1 MGNTVL
7 DKVLG
12 FDFGQMGSLVILLK
26 IPLIIILAVCMFY
39 SFMLTLKIRILHDTI
54 DLEGSDKA
62 KVIVYAN
69 LVVYLVVGILGI
81 IIIVL
86 GSYICLLVHQNI

>member
-1 MGNTVL
+1 MENSIL
-7 DKVLG
+7 NKVLG

-26 IPLIIILAVCMFY
+26 IPLIIILAVCIFY
-39 SFMLTLKIRILHDTI
+39 SFMLILKIRILHDTI

-62 KVIVYAN
+62 KVLVYVN
-69 LVVYLVVGILGI
+69 LVVSLVVGILGI

-86 GSYICLLVHQNI
+86 G

>member
-1 MGNTVL
+1 MENSIL
-7 DKVLG
+7 DKVLE

-26 IPLIIILAVCMFY
+26 IPLIIILAVSIFY
-39 SFMLTLKIRILHDTI
+39 SFMLILKIRILHDTI

-62 KVIVYAN
+62 KVLVYVN
-69 LVVYLVVGILGI
+69 LVVSLVIGVLGI

-86 GSYICLLVHQNI
+86 G

>member
-1 MGNTVL
+1 MGNTIL

-26 IPLIIILAVCMFY
+26 IPLIIILAVSIFY
-39 SFMLTLKIRILHDTI
+39 SFMLILKIRILHDTI
-54 DLEGSDKA
+54 DLEESDKA
-62 KVIVYAN
+62 KVLVYAN
-69 LVVYLVVGILGI
+69 LVVSLVIGVLGI

-86 GSYICLLVHQNI
+86 G

>member
-1 MGNTVL
+1 MGNTIL

-26 IPLIIILAVCMFY
+26 IPLIIILAVYMFY
-39 SFMLTLKIRILHDTI
+39 SFMLILKIRILHDTI
-54 DLEGSDKA
+54 DLEESDKA
-62 KVIVYAN
+62 KVLVYAN
-69 LVVYLVVGILGI
+69 LVVSLVIGVLGI

-86 GSYICLLVHQNI
+86 G

>member
-1 MGNTVL
+1 MGNTIL

-39 SFMLTLKIRILHDTI
+39 SFMLILKIRILHDTI

-62 KVIVYAN
+62 KVLVYAN
-69 LVVYLVVGILGI
+69 LVVSLVIGVLGI

-86 GSYICLLVHQNI
+86 G

>member
-1 MGNTVL
+1 M
-7 DKVLG
+7 LG

-54 DLEGSDKA
+54 DLEESDKA
-62 KVIVYAN
+62 KVLVYAN
-69 LVVYLVVGILGI
+69 LVVSLVIGVLGI

-86 GSYICLLVHQNI
+86 G

>member
-1 MGNTVL
+1 MENSIL

-12 FDFGQMGSLVILLK
+12 FDFGQMGSLVVLLK

-39 SFMLTLKIRILHDTI
+39 SFMLILKIRILHDTI

-62 KVIVYAN
+62 KVLVYAN
-69 LVVYLVVGILGI
+69 LVVSLVVGILGI

-86 GSYICLLVHQNI
+86 G

>member
-1 MGNTVL
+1 MENSIL
-7 DKVLG
+7 DKVLE

-39 SFMLTLKIRILHDTI
+39 SFMLILKIRILHDTI
-54 DLEGSDKA
+54 DLEESDKA
-62 KVIVYAN
+62 KVLVYAN
-69 LVVYLVVGILGI
+69 LVVSLVIGVLGI

-86 GSYICLLVHQNI
+86 G

>member
-1 MGNTVL
+1 MMENTIL

-39 SFMLTLKIRILHDTI
+39 SFMLILKIRILHDTI
-54 DLEGSDKA
+54 DLEESDKA
-62 KVIVYAN
+62 KVLVYAN
-69 LVVYLVVGILGI
+69 LVVSLVIGILGI

-86 GSYICLLVHQNI
+86 G

>member
-1 MGNTVL
+1 MKNSIL
-7 DKVLG
+7 NKVLG

-26 IPLIIILAVCMFY
+26 IPLIIILAVCIFY
-39 SFMLTLKIRILHDTI
+39 SFMLILKIRILHDTI

-62 KVIVYAN
+62 KVLVYVN
-69 LVVYLVVGILGI
+69 LVVSLVVGILGI

-86 GSYICLLVHQNI
+86 G

>member
-1 MGNTVL
+1 MENSIL

-39 SFMLTLKIRILHDTI
+39 SFMLILKIRILHDTI

-62 KVIVYAN
+62 KVLVYAN
-69 LVVYLVVGILGI
+69 LVVSLVVGILGI

-86 GSYICLLVHQNI
+86 G

>member
-1 MGNTVL
+1 MENSIL

-26 IPLIIILAVCMFY
+26 IPLIIILAVCIFY
-39 SFMLTLKIRILHDTI
+39 SFMLILKIRILHDTI

-62 KVIVYAN
+62 KVLVYVN
-69 LVVYLVVGILGI
+69 LVVSLVVGILGV

-86 GSYICLLVHQNI
+86 G

>member
-1 MGNTVL
+1 MENSIL

-26 IPLIIILAVCMFY
+26 IPLIIILAVSIFY
-39 SFMLTLKIRILHDTI
+39 SFMLILKIRILHDTI

-62 KVIVYAN
+62 KVLVYVN
-69 LVVYLVVGILGI
+69 LVVSLVVGILGV

-86 GSYICLLVHQNI
+86 G

>member
-1 MGNTVL
+1 MENSIL

-26 IPLIIILAVCMFY
+26 IPLIIILAVCIFY
-39 SFMLTLKIRILHDTI
+39 SFMLILKIRILHDTI
-54 DLEGSDKA
+54 DLEESDKA
-62 KVIVYAN
+62 KVLVYAN
-69 LVVYLVVGILGI
+69 LVVSLVIGVLGI

-86 GSYICLLVHQNI
+86 G

>member
-39 SFMLTLKIRILHDTI
+39 SFMLILKIRILHDTI
-54 DLEGSDKA
+54 DLEESDKA
-62 KVIVYAN
+62 KVLVYAN
-69 LVVYLVVGILGI
+69 LVVSLVVGILGI

-86 GSYICLLVHQNI
+86 G

>member
-1 MGNTVL
+1 MGNTIL

-54 DLEGSDKA
+54 DLEESDKA
-62 KVIVYAN
+62 KVLVYAN
-69 LVVYLVVGILGI
+69 LVVSLVIGVLGI

-86 GSYICLLVHQNI
+86 G

>member
-39 SFMLTLKIRILHDTI
+39 SFMLILKIRILHDTI
-54 DLEGSDKA
+54 DLEESDKA
-62 KVIVYAN
+62 KVLVYAN
-69 LVVYLVVGILGI
+69 LVVSLVVGILGI
-81 IIIVL
+81 IISVL
-86 GSYICLLVHQNI
+86 G

>member
-1 MGNTVL
+1 MGNTIL

-39 SFMLTLKIRILHDTI
+39 SFMLILKIRILHDTI

-62 KVIVYAN
+62 KVLVYVN
-69 LVVYLVVGILGI
+69 LVVSLVVGILGI
-81 IIIVL
+81 IIIML
-86 GSYICLLVHQNI
+86 G

>member
-26 IPLIIILAVCMFY
+26 IPLIIILAVSIFY
-39 SFMLTLKIRILHDTI
+39 SFMLILKIRILHDTI

-62 KVIVYAN
+62 KVLVYAN
-69 LVVYLVVGILGI
+69 LVVSLVVGILGI

-86 GSYICLLVHQNI
+86 G

>member
-1 MGNTVL
+1 MENSIL

-26 IPLIIILAVCMFY
+26 IPLIIILAVCIFY
-39 SFMLTLKIRILHDTI
+39 AFMLILKIRILHDTI

-62 KVIVYAN
+62 KVLVYVN
-69 LVVYLVVGILGI
+69 LVVSLVVGILGE

-86 GSYICLLVHQNI
+86 G

>member
-1 MGNTVL
+1 MGNTIL

-62 KVIVYAN
+62 KVLVYVN
-69 LVVYLVVGILGI
+69 LVVSLVVGILGV

-86 GSYICLLVHQNI
+86 G

>member
-39 SFMLTLKIRILHDTI
+39 SFMLILKIRILHDTI
-54 DLEGSDKA
+54 DLEESDKA
-62 KVIVYAN
+62 KVLVYAN
-69 LVVYLVVGILGI
+69 LVVSLVVGILGI
-81 IIIVL
+81 IIIML
-86 GSYICLLVHQNI
+86 G

>member
-1 MGNTVL
+1 MGNTIL

-26 IPLIIILAVCMFY
+26 IPLIIILAVSIFY
-39 SFMLTLKIRILHDTI
+39 SFMLILKIRILHDTI

-62 KVIVYAN
+62 KVLVYAN
-69 LVVYLVVGILGI
+69 LVVSLVVGILGI

-86 GSYICLLVHQNI
+86 G

>member
-1 MGNTVL
+1 MGNTIL

-26 IPLIIILAVCMFY
+26 IPLIIILAVCIFY
-39 SFMLTLKIRILHDTI
+39 SFMLILKIRILHDTI

-62 KVIVYAN
+62 KVLVYVN
-69 LVVYLVVGILGI
+69 LVVSLVVGILGI

-86 GSYICLLVHQNI
+86 G

>member
-54 DLEGSDKA
+54 DLEESDKA
-62 KVIVYAN
+62 KVLVYAN
-69 LVVYLVVGILGI
+69 LVVSLVIGILGI

-86 GSYICLLVHQNI
+86 G

>member
-1 MGNTVL
+1 MENSIL
-7 DKVLG
+7 DKVLE

-26 IPLIIILAVCMFY
+26 IPLIIILAVSIFY
-39 SFMLTLKIRILHDTI
+39 SFMLILKIRILHDTI

-62 KVIVYAN
+62 KVLVYVN
-69 LVVYLVVGILGI
+69 LVVSLVVGILGV

-86 GSYICLLVHQNI
+86 G

>member
-1 MGNTVL
+1 MENSIL

-26 IPLIIILAVCMFY
+26 IPLIIILAVCIFY
-39 SFMLTLKIRILHDTI
+39 SFMLILKIRILHDTI

-62 KVIVYAN
+62 KVLVYVN
-69 LVVYLVVGILGI
+69 LVVSLVVGILGI

-86 GSYICLLVHQNI
+86 G

>member
-1 MGNTVL
+1 MENSIL

-54 DLEGSDKA
+54 DLEESDKA
-62 KVIVYAN
+62 KVLVYAN
-69 LVVYLVVGILGI
+69 LVVSLVIGVLGI

-86 GSYICLLVHQNI
+86 G

>member
-1 MGNTVL
+1 MENSIL

-26 IPLIIILAVCMFY
+26 IPLIIILAVCIFY
-39 SFMLTLKIRILHDTI
+39 SFMLILKIRILHDTI

-62 KVIVYAN
+62 KVLVYAN
-69 LVVYLVVGILGI
+69 LVVSLLVGILGI

-86 GSYICLLVHQNI
+86 G

>member
-26 IPLIIILAVCMFY
+26 IPLIIILAVSIFY
-39 SFMLTLKIRILHDTI
+39 SFMLILKIRILHDTI
-54 DLEGSDKA
+54 DLEESDKA
-62 KVIVYAN
+62 KVLVYAN
-69 LVVYLVVGILGI
+69 LVVSLVIGILGI

-86 GSYICLLVHQNI
+86 G

>member
-1 MGNTVL
+1 MENSIL

-26 IPLIIILAVCMFY
+26 IPLIIILAVCIFY
-39 SFMLTLKIRILHDTI
+39 SFMLILKIRILHDTI

-62 KVIVYAN
+62 KVLVYVN
-69 LVVYLVVGILGI
+69 LAVSLVVGILGI
-81 IIIVL
+81 IIIML
-86 GSYICLLVHQNI
+86 G

>member
-1 MGNTVL
+1 MGNTIL

-26 IPLIIILAVCMFY
+26 IPLIIILAVSIFY
-39 SFMLTLKIRILHDTI
+39 SFMLILKIRILHDTI

-62 KVIVYAN
+62 KVLVYAN
-69 LVVYLVVGILGI
+69 LVVSLVIGVLGI

-86 GSYICLLVHQNI
+86 G

>member
-1 MGNTVL
+1 MGNTIL

-26 IPLIIILAVCMFY
+26 IPLIIILAVCLFY
-39 SFMLTLKIRILHDTI
+39 SFMLILKIRILHDTI
-54 DLEGSDKA
+54 DLEESDKA
-62 KVIVYAN
+62 KVLVYAN
-69 LVVYLVVGILGI
+69 LVVSLVIGVLGI

-86 GSYICLLVHQNI
+86 G

>member
-1 MGNTVL
+1 MENSIL
-7 DKVLG
+7 DKVLE

-26 IPLIIILAVCMFY
+26 IPLIIILAVSIFY
-39 SFMLTLKIRILHDTI
+39 SFMLILKIRILHDTI

-62 KVIVYAN
+62 KVLVYAN
-69 LVVYLVVGILGI
+69 LVVSLVVGILGI

-86 GSYICLLVHQNI
+86 G

>member
-1 MGNTVL
+1 MENSIL
-7 DKVLG
+7 DKVLE

-26 IPLIIILAVCMFY
+26 IPLIIILAVSIFY
-39 SFMLTLKIRILHDTI
+39 SFMLILKIRILHDTI

-62 KVIVYAN
+62 KVLVYAN
-69 LVVYLVVGILGI
+69 LVVSLVIGILGI

-86 GSYICLLVHQNI
+86 G